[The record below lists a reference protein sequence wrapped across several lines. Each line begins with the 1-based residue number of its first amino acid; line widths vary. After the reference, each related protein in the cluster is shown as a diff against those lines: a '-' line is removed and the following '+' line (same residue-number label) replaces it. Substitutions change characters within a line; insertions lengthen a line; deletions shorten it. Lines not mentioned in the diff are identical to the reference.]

1 MEEWWGWNVKASCV
15 SSVCACVVCVWNILS
30 KQVRSFW
37 ANSAVA
43 ERVVVGARGRQIA
56 TAREHE
62 RVGGKE
68 REREIRETLPVIGSQ
83 CNNKHAN
90 TIYPHFPL
98 RPYPL
103 VFIFVWVRWSL
114 PFVCVCVSALVW
126 SYLSSLII
134 SFVAFSF
141 CLSCCCLLLLLFR
154 LTGWQQQQQQQKCG
168 NVRKD
173 FRHARQTQRTPSA
186 WLLQGKK
193 YTNRYPLREKGYF
206 NCWIKII
213 LIFVFI

>member
-1 MEEWWGWNVKASCV
+1 MGVECKSF
-15 SSVCACVVCVWNILS
+15 VCLLCVCVCRLCVKHIEQTSSQLLS
-30 KQVRSFW
+30 EQRCRRTGGGWGEGEADSHR
-37 ANSAVA
+37 
-43 ERVVVGARGRQIA
+43 ERAW
-56 TAREHE
+56 ES
-62 RVGGKE
+62 GGKE

-154 LTGWQQQQQQQKCG
+154 LTGWQQQQKQQKCG